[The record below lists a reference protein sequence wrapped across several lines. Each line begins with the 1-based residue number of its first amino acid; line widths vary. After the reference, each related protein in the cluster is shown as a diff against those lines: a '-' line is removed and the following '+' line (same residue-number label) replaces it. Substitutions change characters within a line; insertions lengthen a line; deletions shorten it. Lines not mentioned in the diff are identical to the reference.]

1 MGATLSLAWM
11 TPGWLYFGHVGD
23 SRIYY
28 FPAAGG
34 MKQITHDHT
43 RPGWMRRQGKI
54 NEREA
59 RNHPAKHGLQQGLGA
74 SFQFLEPQI
83 GSVACE
89 PGDKFLICSDG
100 LVDGLWDHRIAD
112 VVREQNDPE
121 IGRLLVDEAV
131 AASGRDNTTALV
143 MEVTA

>member
-11 TPGWLYFGHVGD
+11 TPGWLYFCHVGD

-28 FPAAGG
+28 FPANGG
-34 MKQITHDHT
+34 MKQITDDHT
-43 RPGWMRRQGKI
+43 RPGWLRRQGKL

-59 RNHPAKHGLQQGLGA
+59 RNHPAKHGLQQGLG
-74 SFQFLEPQI
+74 SGFQFLEPQI
-83 GSVACE
+83 GSVGCE
-89 PGDKFLICSDG
+89 VGDTFLICSDG

-112 VVREQNDPE
+112 IIRDRNDPE
-121 IGRLLVDEAV
+121 IARLIVEEAV

-143 MEVTA
+143 IEVTA